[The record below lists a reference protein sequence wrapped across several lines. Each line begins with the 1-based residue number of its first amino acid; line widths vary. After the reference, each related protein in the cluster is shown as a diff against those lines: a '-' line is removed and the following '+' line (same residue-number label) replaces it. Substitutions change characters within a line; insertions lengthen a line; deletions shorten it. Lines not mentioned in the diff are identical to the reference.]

1 MKNDERA
8 VRDQVKRNVTPVF
21 PHTLDFA
28 DRQRLEN
35 AAASERQHSAEKK
48 SG

>member
-1 MKNDERA
+1 MKTDERA
-8 VRDQVKRNVTPVF
+8 VRDQVQRNVTPVI

-35 AAASERQHSAEKK
+35 AAANERGRIEEKRK
-48 SG
+48 

>member
-1 MKNDERA
+1 MKTDERA
-8 VRDQVKRNVTPVF
+8 VRDQVQRNVTPVI

-35 AAASERQHSAEKK
+35 AAANERLRSEEKRK
-48 SG
+48 

>member
-8 VRDQVKRNVTPVF
+8 VRDQVQRNVTPVI
-21 PHTLDFA
+21 PHTLNFA

-35 AAASERQHSAEKK
+35 AASDQRQRTAEKK